1 MVWFYVSIACV
12 AAADGIASRVLGPE
26 LKTALHESWS
36 YVMNEIHRIATHL
49 QIVTEQPQPD
59 SEYSCVI
66 FKSDFCYQ
74 NGPNLTL

>member
-49 QIVTEQPQPD
+49 QIVTEQPQPE
-59 SEYSCVI
+59 SEYSFVI
-66 FKSDFCYQ
+66 FKSDFC
-74 NGPNLTL
+74 